1 MDYKPTSFKPY
12 ILPCNELIRLT
23 NQDKSIY
30 SLQIMLVYSKCEKN
44 FGEQSN
50 SP

>member
-23 NQDKSIY
+23 NQDKSIH
-30 SLQIMLVYSKCEKN
+30 SQQNNVSVSKM
-44 FGEQSN
+44 
-50 SP
+50 